1 MTDSPVALKNRYA
14 LTFESSLGIDS
25 FLVQSISSLRFD
37 GLKKEWDPVCIDFIE
52 CVDLSPFMRLVEM
65 TQKKSR
71 FPIKLQF
78 LDGPGREGKTI
89 YFAKYQIQ
97 EVSQEGLTYG
107 SNEVLISHLII
118 LPETVTFTETEQ
130 KKV

>member
-1 MTDSPVALKNRYA
+1 MTNSPVALKNRYI

-37 GLKKEWDPVCIDFIE
+37 GVKEEWDPVRISLIE

-65 TQKKSR
+65 AKKRNR

-78 LDGPGREGKTI
+78 LDGPGREGKAI

-97 EVSQEGLTYG
+97 EVTQEELTYG
-107 SNEVLISHLII
+107 NGDILMSHLTI